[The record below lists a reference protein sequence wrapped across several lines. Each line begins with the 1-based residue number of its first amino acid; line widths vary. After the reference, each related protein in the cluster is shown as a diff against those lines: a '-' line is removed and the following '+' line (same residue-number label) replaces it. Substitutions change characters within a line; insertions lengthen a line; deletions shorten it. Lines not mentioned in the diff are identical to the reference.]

1 MIKTVI
7 TAGGKGTRL
16 LTVTKELPKE
26 MLPIFSL
33 DYLGNLCVKPLF
45 EEIFHQSFL
54 LGIRKFCII
63 VGKQKRTIEDH
74 FTPDSSFINEIS
86 VKQYSVAQDLKIL
99 YERISKSSI
108 NWVNQLGSH
117 GFGHAVLMAETF
129 VGDDDFIVQAGDTL
143 ILSKDTSPLK
153 KVMNEKLENE
163 YDAVILVRKVDD
175 PRRFGVA
182 TLVKENGEN
191 IVKKVVEKPKQPESN
206 MAIMPIY
213 RFKPSIFRMLKE
225 IKYGKNELQLTDGI
239 QKLIENGGKVKA
251 IIVNKSDIILD
262 VGTPGSF
269 WDAQK
274 DSMKYVKSN
283 LR

>member
-1 MIKTVI
+1 MKTVI

-16 LTVTKELPKE
+16 LTATKEIPKE

-33 DYLGNLCVKPLF
+33 DYAGNLCVKPLF
-45 EEIFHQSFL
+45 EEIFHQSYL

-74 FTPDSSFINEIS
+74 FTPDLSFINEIS
-86 VKQYSVAQDLKIL
+86 LKQNSVAQDLKIF
-99 YERISKSSI
+99 YERIAKSSI
-108 NWVNQLGSH
+108 NWINQLGSH
-117 GFGHAVLMAETF
+117 GFGHAVLMSETF

-143 ILSKDTSPLK
+143 ILSKNVPPLK
-153 KVMNEKLENE
+153 KIMNMKPENE
-163 YDAVILVRKVDD
+163 YDAVILVRKVED

-182 TLVKENGEN
+182 SLVKENGEI
-191 IVKKVVEKPKQPESN
+191 IVKKVVEKPKIPESN

-213 RFKPSIFRMLKE
+213 HFKPSIFKMLKE

-239 QKLIENGGKVKA
+239 QKLIENGGKVRA
-251 IIVNKSDIILD
+251 IVVNKSDIILD
-262 VGTPGSF
+262 VGTPSSF

-274 DSMKYVKSN
+274 DSIKYTKSN
-283 LR
+283 PR